1 MHAPADTVQLI
12 LAESEC
18 LTQYLTTLPP
28 AAWRIPS
35 ACERWEVRD
44 VVAHLTFEAEMY
56 TDVIAR
62 SVQGD
67 ASPPAGRPW
76 SGPTTRAAFAEDT
89 AQRGGPVAYGQKT
102 ALRPLAVYRRQ
113 GLRSWP

>member
-1 MHAPADTVQLI
+1 MDSPEETVKLI
-12 LAESEC
+12 MAESER

-28 AAWRIPS
+28 EAWSTPS
-35 ACERWEVRD
+35 ACARWEVRD
-44 VVAHLTFEAEMY
+44 VVAHLAVSAEVY